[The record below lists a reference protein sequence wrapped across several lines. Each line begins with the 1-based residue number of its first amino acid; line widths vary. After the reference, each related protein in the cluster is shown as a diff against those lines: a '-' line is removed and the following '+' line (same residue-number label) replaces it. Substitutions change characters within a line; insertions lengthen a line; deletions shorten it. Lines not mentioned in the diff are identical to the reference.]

1 MNPDYEYLLERG
13 IDMAEQ
19 KSDKPQ
25 GGIRKWFSK
34 LSTSKKAILIV
45 LSIWAA
51 QAVPKWTMAITAD
64 GELSAKIMKVF
75 IAPKGVGD

>member
-1 MNPDYEYLLERG
+1 LLEGG
-13 IDMAEQ
+13 IDMAVQ
-19 KSDKPQ
+19 KNDKPQ
-25 GGIRKWFSK
+25 SGICQWFRN

-45 LSIWAA
+45 MSIWAA

-75 IAPKGVGD
+75 ITPRGVE

>member
-1 MNPDYEYLLERG
+1 MYPDYEYLLERG
-13 IDMAEQ
+13 IDMTEQ
-19 KSDKPQ
+19 KSDKPRS
-25 GGIRKWFSK
+25 GIRKWFSK

-51 QAVPKWTMAITAD
+51 QAVPKWTVAITAD

>member
-1 MNPDYEYLLERG
+1 MNSGFEYLLEG
-13 IDMAEQ
+13 SIDMSAQ

-25 GGIRKWFSK
+25 GGICKWFRE

-45 LSIWAA
+45 MSIWAA

-64 GELSAKIMKVF
+64 GQLSAKIMKVF
-75 IAPKGVGD
+75 ITPRGVE

>member
-1 MNPDYEYLLERG
+1 
-13 IDMAEQ
+13 MAEQ
-19 KSDKPQ
+19 QRDKPQ
-25 GGIRKWFSK
+25 DGVCKWFRN

-45 LSIWAA
+45 LSIWAI

-75 IAPKGVGD
+75 ITPRGVE